1 VLNVLLTAHVLLA
14 TRTVVCNVTDQ
25 SNKWLF
31 HVIVPVSLFADMVIS
46 EGKGREGRDAKNCC
60 RYQIC
65 LLLAHLNAIAL
76 SFVCFS
82 VPVSIGR

>member
-46 EGKGREGRDAKNCC
+46 EGKGR
-60 RYQIC
+60 
-65 LLLAHLNAIAL
+65 
-76 SFVCFS
+76 
-82 VPVSIGR
+82 

>member
-1 VLNVLLTAHVLLA
+1 VAHRFGVPPTIFVWFWVSRGRSVLNVLLTAHVLLA

-46 EGKGREGRDAKNCC
+46 EGKGR
-60 RYQIC
+60 
-65 LLLAHLNAIAL
+65 
-76 SFVCFS
+76 
-82 VPVSIGR
+82 